1 MGAPGGYIWRW
12 LDAGPG
18 IGPLLRD
25 LRGDIDTLQASLPY
39 LVSLLEA
46 CQAAFGEMTRPQPG
60 EQLDPLTPRELQ
72 IMRLICKGYSNPE
85 IASEL
90 VVTINT
96 IKKHTSNIY
105 GKMGVRSRTQAIARA
120 HELNLL

>member
-1 MGAPGGYIWRW
+1 
-12 LDAGPG
+12 L
-18 IGPLLRD
+18 
-25 LRGDIDTLQASLPY
+25 
-39 LVSLLEA
+39 
-46 CQAAFGEMTRPQPG
+46 
-60 EQLDPLTPRELQ
+60 LDPLTPRGLE

-105 GKMGVRSRTQAIARA
+105 GKLGVRSRTQAIART